1 MNNKIIIKGIVNWI
15 KKYCNKNKINSLVI
29 GISGGIDSALVSTL
43 CAMTGLKTYIVSM
56 PISQEPNQLA
66 RARNHGKWL
75 NDNFKN
81 TIFVEKNLTNSFN
94 EFKKNFNDFNADIS
108 FANSKSRLRMICLY
122 QIAGSVNGIVVGTG
136 NKVEDFGVGFYTK
149 YGDGGVDISPI
160 GDLTKTQVRQ
170 IAKNLNILEE
180 ILQAKPTD
188 GLWEDNRSDE
198 DQIGA
203 SYEELEWV
211 MENKNKNIISR
222 QESAEV
228 EVLTGG
234 VSNVVLAITTES
246 KKLVLKQ
253 ALAELAVSEK
263 WEADQRQKKIYN
275 KIK

>member
-211 MENKNKNIISR
+211 MENKNKNI
-222 QESAEV
+222 
-228 EVLTGG
+228 
-234 VSNVVLAITTES
+234 
-246 KKLVLKQ
+246 
-253 ALAELAVSEK
+253 
-263 WEADQRQKKIYN
+263 YH
-275 KIK
+275 

>member
-211 MENKNKNIISR
+211 MENKNKNIKP
-222 QESAEV
+222 
-228 EVLTGG
+228 
-234 VSNVVLAITTES
+234 N
-246 KKLVLKQ
+246 K
-253 ALAELAVSEK
+253 
-263 WEADQRQKKIYN
+263 RQKEVIKIYY
-275 KIK
+275 KSYFVFHFLLSYHLLIS

>member
-211 MENKNKNIISR
+211 MENKNKNIKP
-222 QESAEV
+222 
-228 EVLTGG
+228 
-234 VSNVVLAITTES
+234 N
-246 KKLVLKQ
+246 K
-253 ALAELAVSEK
+253 
-263 WEADQRQKKIYN
+263 RQKEVIKIYYKFNLKN
-275 KIK
+275 KHKMCLS